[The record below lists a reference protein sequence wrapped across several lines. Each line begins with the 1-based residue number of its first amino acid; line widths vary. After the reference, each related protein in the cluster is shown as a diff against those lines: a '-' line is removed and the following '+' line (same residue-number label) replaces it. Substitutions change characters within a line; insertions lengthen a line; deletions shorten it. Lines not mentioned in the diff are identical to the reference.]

1 MKATEIEFSAK
12 RRRKRLGIK
21 KAIPKA
27 SAKDDVPKKRAF
39 VISRTRPKTRDI
51 SVKNESLIPELTKFF
66 FMLPF

>member
-1 MKATEIEFSAK
+1 M
-12 RRRKRLGIK
+12 GIK

-27 SAKDDVPKKRAF
+27 SANDDVPKKRAF
-39 VISRTRPKTRDI
+39 VISRTKPNTRDT